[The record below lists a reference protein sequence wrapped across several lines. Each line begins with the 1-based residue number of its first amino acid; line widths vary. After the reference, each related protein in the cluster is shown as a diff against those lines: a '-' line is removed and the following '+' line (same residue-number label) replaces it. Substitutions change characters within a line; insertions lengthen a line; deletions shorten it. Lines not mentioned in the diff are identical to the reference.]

1 MDGVL
6 RWADR
11 AAGIFAGI
19 AALLAILMAGFVMLA
34 SIMRYLVGAPFA
46 FTEELVGLLFTAMI
60 FIGLPVCTMRRTHIC
75 VTIVPDLLKGQGRR
89 WIDRIAYALVLLFC
103 IWFGQ
108 LTLEY
113 LQTTV
118 ALDAR
123 SAGSRLILW
132 PWTAVLPASCLLSG
146 VAAALRIIEPG
157 QAQGAAEHAHTG
169 AE

>member
-1 MDGVL
+1 MTGVL

-11 AAGIFAGI
+11 LAAIFAGL
-19 AALLAILMAGFVMLA
+19 AAILAILMAGFVMLSA
-34 SIMRYLVGAPFA
+34 IMRYLVGSPFA

-60 FIGLPVCTMRRTHIC
+60 FVGLPVCTMRRAHIS
-75 VTIVPDLLKGQGRR
+75 VTIVPDLLKGAARR
-89 WIDRIAYALVLLFC
+89 NLDRIAYALILVFC
-103 IWFGQ
+103 IWFGT

-113 LQTTV
+113 LETTL

-132 PWTAVLPASCLLSG
+132 PWTAVLPVSCLLSG
-146 VAAALRIIEPG
+146 LAAALRIIEPG
-157 QAQGAAEHAHTG
+157 GAHTIAEHAHRG